1 MIELKH
7 ITKTFNGKKALSDIS
22 FSVSEGEIFGFLGP
36 SGAGKTTTI
45 NILTGQLV
53 QDSGQAFILGK
64 DAKDISADDLLN
76 IGFMS
81 DTVGFY
87 EKMSLYKNLEFFAKF
102 HHVSTEVLDDLL
114 RTLDLFQDKDKK
126 AENLSTGMKQRLFLI
141 RAILHTPKILF
152 LDEPTTGLDPNQLI
166 EIRQLISEV
175 GKEKTVLFST
185 HIMQEVQAL
194 CQRVVVI
201 NKGNIVADEAESVM
215 TQGSQMSRFEVEFSM
230 PMHHDLAQIS
240 SDILKVDALSDK
252 LYQISARS
260 DVRELLFSFAT
271 EKKITILT
279 MRQLEESMEEI
290 FRALTK

>member
-1 MIELKH
+1 MIEVKH
-7 ITKTFNGKKALSDIS
+7 VTKKFNGKVALSDIS

-102 HHVSTEVLDDLL
+102 HNVSTEVLDHLL
-114 RTLDLFQDKDKK
+114 RELDLYQDKDKK

-152 LDEPTTGLDPNQLI
+152 LDEPTSGLDPTLSQKVHRILFSLKEKGVTIFLTTHDMNEATKICDNIALLYQGNII
-166 EIRQLISEV
+166 EYGAPQSIIDKYSDENKVVIRFQN
-175 GKEKTVLFST
+175 GKEITVPKE
-185 HIMQEVQAL
+185 EVANYLGQY
-194 CQRVVVI
+194 VVSI
-201 NKGNIVADEAESVM
+201 HTMESSLESIFV
-215 TQGSQMSRFEVEFSM
+215 Q
-230 PMHHDLAQIS
+230 
-240 SDILKVDALSDK
+240 
-252 LYQISARS
+252 
-260 DVRELLFSFAT
+260 
-271 EKKITILT
+271 LT
-279 MRQLEESMEEI
+279 GKAFKNE
-290 FRALTK
+290 

>member
-7 ITKTFNGKKALSDIS
+7 VTKKFNGKVALSDIS

-76 IGFMS
+76 VGFMS

-102 HHVSTEVLDDLL
+102 HNVSTEVLDHLL
-114 RTLDLFQDKDKK
+114 RELDLYQDKDKK

-152 LDEPTTGLDPNQLI
+152 LDEPTSGLDPTLSQKVHRILFSLKEKGVTIFLTTHDMNEATKICDNIALLYQGNII
-166 EIRQLISEV
+166 EYGAPQSIIDKYSDENKVVIRFQN
-175 GKEKTVLFST
+175 GKEITVPKE
-185 HIMQEVQAL
+185 EVANYLGQY
-194 CQRVVVI
+194 VVSI
-201 NKGNIVADEAESVM
+201 HTMESSLESIFV
-215 TQGSQMSRFEVEFSM
+215 Q
-230 PMHHDLAQIS
+230 
-240 SDILKVDALSDK
+240 
-252 LYQISARS
+252 
-260 DVRELLFSFAT
+260 
-271 EKKITILT
+271 LT
-279 MRQLEESMEEI
+279 GKAFKNE
-290 FRALTK
+290 

>member
-36 SGAGKTTTI
+36 SGSGKTTTI

-64 DAKDISADDLLN
+64 NSKDISADDLLN

-152 LDEPTTGLDPNQLI
+152 LDEPAAGMNPQETAELTELIRKIQYEFGLTIILI
-166 EIRQLISEV
+166 EHDMSLVMDVCERIY
-175 GKEKTVLFST
+175 VL
-185 HIMQEVQAL
+185 EYG
-194 CQRVVVI
+194 RVIAQGTPTEIKNNPKVI
-201 NKGNIVADEAESVM
+201 EAYLGGEM
-215 TQGSQMSRFEVEFSM
+215 
-230 PMHHDLAQIS
+230 
-240 SDILKVDALSDK
+240 
-252 LYQISARS
+252 
-260 DVRELLFSFAT
+260 
-271 EKKITILT
+271 
-279 MRQLEESMEEI
+279 
-290 FRALTK
+290 

>member
-7 ITKTFNGKKALSDIS
+7 VTKKFNGKVALSDIS

-53 QDSGQAFILGK
+53 QDSGQAIILGK

-102 HHVSTEVLDDLL
+102 HNVSTEVLDHLL
-114 RTLDLFQDKDKK
+114 RELDLYQDKDKK

-152 LDEPTTGLDPNQLI
+152 LDEPTSGLDPTLSQKVHRILFSLKEKGVTIFLTTHDMNEATKICDNIALLYQGNII
-166 EIRQLISEV
+166 EYGAPQSIIDKYSDENKVVIRFQN
-175 GKEKTVLFST
+175 GKEITVPKE
-185 HIMQEVQAL
+185 EVANYLGQY
-194 CQRVVVI
+194 VVSI
-201 NKGNIVADEAESVM
+201 HTMESSLESIFV
-215 TQGSQMSRFEVEFSM
+215 Q
-230 PMHHDLAQIS
+230 
-240 SDILKVDALSDK
+240 
-252 LYQISARS
+252 
-260 DVRELLFSFAT
+260 
-271 EKKITILT
+271 LT
-279 MRQLEESMEEI
+279 GKAFKNE
-290 FRALTK
+290 

>member
-7 ITKTFNGKKALSDIS
+7 VTKKFNGKVALSDIS

-102 HHVSTEVLDDLL
+102 HNVSTEVLDHLL
-114 RTLDLFQDKDKK
+114 RELDLYQDKDKK

-152 LDEPTTGLDPNQLI
+152 LDEPTSGLDPTLSQKVHRILFSLKEKGVTIFLTTHDMNEATKICDNIALLYQGNII
-166 EIRQLISEV
+166 EYGAPQSIIDKYSDENKVVIRFQN
-175 GKEKTVLFST
+175 GKEITVLKE
-185 HIMQEVQAL
+185 EVANYLGQY
-194 CQRVVVI
+194 VVSI
-201 NKGNIVADEAESVM
+201 HTMESSLESIFV
-215 TQGSQMSRFEVEFSM
+215 Q
-230 PMHHDLAQIS
+230 
-240 SDILKVDALSDK
+240 
-252 LYQISARS
+252 
-260 DVRELLFSFAT
+260 
-271 EKKITILT
+271 LT
-279 MRQLEESMEEI
+279 GKAFKNE
-290 FRALTK
+290 

>member
-7 ITKTFNGKKALSDIS
+7 VTKKFNGKVALSDIS

-53 QDSGQAFILGK
+53 QDNGQAFILGK
-64 DAKDISADDLLN
+64 NAKDISADDLLN

-87 EKMSLYKNLEFFAKF
+87 EKMSLYKNLEFFARF

-114 RTLDLFQDKDKK
+114 KALDLYQDKDKK

-152 LDEPTTGLDPNQLI
+152 LDEPTSGLDPTLSQKVHDILFDLKEKGVTIFLTTHDMNEATKICDNIALLYQGNII
-166 EIRQLISEV
+166 EYGAPQAIIDKYSDENKVVIRFQN
-175 GKEKTVLFST
+175 GKEITVPKE
-185 HIMQEVQAL
+185 EVANYLGQY
-194 CQRVVVI
+194 VVSI
-201 NKGNIVADEAESVM
+201 HTMESSLESIFI
-215 TQGSQMSRFEVEFSM
+215 Q
-230 PMHHDLAQIS
+230 
-240 SDILKVDALSDK
+240 
-252 LYQISARS
+252 
-260 DVRELLFSFAT
+260 
-271 EKKITILT
+271 LT
-279 MRQLEESMEEI
+279 GKA
-290 FRALTK
+290 FKNG

>member
-7 ITKTFNGKKALSDIS
+7 VTKKFNGKVALSDIS

-102 HHVSTEVLDDLL
+102 HNVSTEVLDHLL
-114 RTLDLFQDKDKK
+114 RELDLYQDKDKK

-152 LDEPTTGLDPNQLI
+152 LDEPTSGLDPTLSQKVHRILFSLKEKGVTIFLTTHDMNEATKICDNIALLYQGNII
-166 EIRQLISEV
+166 EYGAPQSIIDKYSDENKVVIRFQN
-175 GKEKTVLFST
+175 GKEITVPKE
-185 HIMQEVQAL
+185 EVANYLGQY
-194 CQRVVVI
+194 VVSI
-201 NKGNIVADEAESVM
+201 HTMESSLESIFVQL
-215 TQGSQMSRFEVEFSM
+215 TG
-230 PMHHDLAQIS
+230 
-240 SDILKVDALSDK
+240 KVFK
-252 LYQISARS
+252 N
-260 DVRELLFSFAT
+260 E
-271 EKKITILT
+271 
-279 MRQLEESMEEI
+279 
-290 FRALTK
+290 

>member
-7 ITKTFNGKKALSDIS
+7 VTKKFNGKVALSDIS

-102 HHVSTEVLDDLL
+102 HNVSTEVLDHLL
-114 RTLDLFQDKDKK
+114 RELDLYQDKDKK

-152 LDEPTTGLDPNQLI
+152 LDEPTSGLDPTLSQKVHQILFHLKNKGVTIFLTTHDMNEATKLCDNIALLYQGEII
-166 EIRQLISEV
+166 EYGAPKDIINKYADDNKVVITFQN
-175 GKEKTVLFST
+175 GKE
-185 HIMQEVQAL
+185 
-194 CQRVVVI
+194 
-201 NKGNIVADEAESVM
+201 
-215 TQGSQMSRFEVEFSM
+215 
-230 PMHHDLAQIS
+230 
-240 SDILKVDALSDK
+240 
-252 LYQISARS
+252 
-260 DVRELLFSFAT
+260 
-271 EKKITILT
+271 ITIPKEETANYLGEFITSIHSLETSLESIFIQLT
-279 MRQLEESMEEI
+279 GKKEE
-290 FRALTK
+290 K

>member
-7 ITKTFNGKKALSDIS
+7 VTKKFNGKVALSDIS

-64 DAKDISADDLLN
+64 DAKNISADDLLN

-102 HHVSTEVLDDLL
+102 HNVSTEVLDHLL
-114 RTLDLFQDKDKK
+114 RELDLYQDKDKK

-152 LDEPTTGLDPNQLI
+152 LDEPTSGLDPTLSQKVHRILFSLKEKGVTIFLTTHDMNEATKICDNIALLYQGNII
-166 EIRQLISEV
+166 EYGAPQSIIDKYSDENKVVIRFQN
-175 GKEKTVLFST
+175 GKEITVPKEEVANYLGQYVVSIHTMESSLESIFVQLTGKAFT
-185 HIMQEVQAL
+185 HE
-194 CQRVVVI
+194 
-201 NKGNIVADEAESVM
+201 
-215 TQGSQMSRFEVEFSM
+215 
-230 PMHHDLAQIS
+230 
-240 SDILKVDALSDK
+240 
-252 LYQISARS
+252 
-260 DVRELLFSFAT
+260 
-271 EKKITILT
+271 
-279 MRQLEESMEEI
+279 
-290 FRALTK
+290 

>member
-7 ITKTFNGKKALSDIS
+7 VTKKFNGKVALSDIS

-76 IGFMS
+76 IWFMS

-102 HHVSTEVLDDLL
+102 HNVSTEVLDHLL
-114 RTLDLFQDKDKK
+114 RELDLYQDKDKK

-152 LDEPTTGLDPNQLI
+152 LDEPTSGLDPTLSQKVHRILFSLKEKGVTIFLTTHDMNEATKICDNIALLYQGNII
-166 EIRQLISEV
+166 EYGAPQSIIDKYSDENKVVIRFQN
-175 GKEKTVLFST
+175 GKEITVPKE
-185 HIMQEVQAL
+185 EVANYLGQY
-194 CQRVVVI
+194 VVSI
-201 NKGNIVADEAESVM
+201 HTMESSLESIFV
-215 TQGSQMSRFEVEFSM
+215 Q
-230 PMHHDLAQIS
+230 
-240 SDILKVDALSDK
+240 
-252 LYQISARS
+252 
-260 DVRELLFSFAT
+260 
-271 EKKITILT
+271 LT
-279 MRQLEESMEEI
+279 GKAFKNE
-290 FRALTK
+290 

>member
-7 ITKTFNGKKALSDIS
+7 VTKKFNGKVALSDIS

-102 HHVSTEVLDDLL
+102 HNVSTEVLDHLL
-114 RTLDLFQDKDKK
+114 RELDLYQDKDKK

-152 LDEPTTGLDPNQLI
+152 LDEPTSGLDPTLSQKVHRILFSLKEKGVTIFLTTHDMNEATKICDNIALLYQGNII
-166 EIRQLISEV
+166 EYGAPQSIIDKYSDENKVVIRFQN
-175 GKEKTVLFST
+175 GKEITVPK
-185 HIMQEVQAL
+185 QEVANYLGQY
-194 CQRVVVI
+194 VVSI
-201 NKGNIVADEAESVM
+201 HTMESSLESIFV
-215 TQGSQMSRFEVEFSM
+215 Q
-230 PMHHDLAQIS
+230 
-240 SDILKVDALSDK
+240 
-252 LYQISARS
+252 
-260 DVRELLFSFAT
+260 
-271 EKKITILT
+271 LT
-279 MRQLEESMEEI
+279 GKAFKNE
-290 FRALTK
+290 

>member
-7 ITKTFNGKKALSDIS
+7 VTKKFNGKVALSDIS

-102 HHVSTEVLDDLL
+102 HNVSTEVLDHLL
-114 RTLDLFQDKDKK
+114 RELDLYQDKDKK

-152 LDEPTTGLDPNQLI
+152 LDEPTSGLDPTLSQKVHDILFDLKEKGVTIFLTTHDMNEATKICDNIALLYQGNII
-166 EIRQLISEV
+166 EYGAPQSIIDKYSDENKVVIRFQN
-175 GKEKTVLFST
+175 GKEITVPKE
-185 HIMQEVQAL
+185 EVANYLGQY
-194 CQRVVVI
+194 VVSI
-201 NKGNIVADEAESVM
+201 HTMES
-215 TQGSQMSRFEVEFSM
+215 SLESIF
-230 PMHHDLAQIS
+230 
-240 SDILKVDALSDK
+240 
-252 LYQISARS
+252 
-260 DVRELLFSFAT
+260 VR
-271 EKKITILT
+271 LT
-279 MRQLEESMEEI
+279 GKAFKNE
-290 FRALTK
+290 

>member
-7 ITKTFNGKKALSDIS
+7 VTKKFNGKVALSDIS

-102 HHVSTEVLDDLL
+102 HNVSTEVLDHLL
-114 RTLDLFQDKDKK
+114 RELDLYQDKDKK

-152 LDEPTTGLDPNQLI
+152 LDEPTSGLDPTLSQKVHRIVFSLKEKGVTIFLTTHDMNEATKICDNIALLYQGNII
-166 EIRQLISEV
+166 EYGAPQSIIDKYSDENKVVIRFQN
-175 GKEKTVLFST
+175 GKEITVPKE
-185 HIMQEVQAL
+185 EVANYLGQY
-194 CQRVVVI
+194 VVSI
-201 NKGNIVADEAESVM
+201 HTMESSLESIFV
-215 TQGSQMSRFEVEFSM
+215 Q
-230 PMHHDLAQIS
+230 
-240 SDILKVDALSDK
+240 
-252 LYQISARS
+252 
-260 DVRELLFSFAT
+260 
-271 EKKITILT
+271 LT
-279 MRQLEESMEEI
+279 GKAFKNE
-290 FRALTK
+290 

>member
-7 ITKTFNGKKALSDIS
+7 VTKKFNGKVALSDIS

-87 EKMSLYKNLEFFAKF
+87 EKMSLYKNLEFFARF
-102 HHVSTEVLDDLL
+102 HNISTEVLDDLL
-114 RTLDLFQDKDKK
+114 KALDLYQDKDKK

-141 RAILHTPKILF
+141 RAILHTSKILF
-152 LDEPTTGLDPNQLI
+152 LDEPTSGLDPTLSQKVHDILFDLKEKGVTIFLTAHDMNEATKICDNIALLYQGNII
-166 EIRQLISEV
+166 EYGAPQSIIDKYSDENKVVIRFQN
-175 GKEKTVLFST
+175 GKEITVPKE
-185 HIMQEVQAL
+185 EVANYLGQY
-194 CQRVVVI
+194 VVSI
-201 NKGNIVADEAESVM
+201 HTMESSLESIFV
-215 TQGSQMSRFEVEFSM
+215 Q
-230 PMHHDLAQIS
+230 
-240 SDILKVDALSDK
+240 
-252 LYQISARS
+252 
-260 DVRELLFSFAT
+260 
-271 EKKITILT
+271 LT
-279 MRQLEESMEEI
+279 GKAFKNE
-290 FRALTK
+290 

>member
-7 ITKTFNGKKALSDIS
+7 VTKKFNGKVALSDIS

-102 HHVSTEVLDDLL
+102 HNVSTEVLDHLL
-114 RTLDLFQDKDKK
+114 RELDLYQDKDKK

-152 LDEPTTGLDPNQLI
+152 LDEPTSGLDPTLSQKVHRILFSLKEKGVTIFLTTHDMNEATKICDNIALLYQGNII
-166 EIRQLISEV
+166 EYGAPQSIIDKYSDENKVVNRFQN
-175 GKEKTVLFST
+175 GKEITVPKE
-185 HIMQEVQAL
+185 EVANYLGQY
-194 CQRVVVI
+194 VVSI
-201 NKGNIVADEAESVM
+201 HTMESSLESIFV
-215 TQGSQMSRFEVEFSM
+215 Q
-230 PMHHDLAQIS
+230 
-240 SDILKVDALSDK
+240 
-252 LYQISARS
+252 
-260 DVRELLFSFAT
+260 
-271 EKKITILT
+271 LT
-279 MRQLEESMEEI
+279 GKAFKNE
-290 FRALTK
+290 

>member
-7 ITKTFNGKKALSDIS
+7 VTKKFNGKVALSDIS
-22 FSVSEGEIFGFLGP
+22 FSVSEVEIFGYLGP
-36 SGAGKTTTI
+36 YGAGKTTTI

-102 HHVSTEVLDDLL
+102 HNVSTEVLDHLL
-114 RTLDLFQDKDKK
+114 RELDLYQDKDKK

-152 LDEPTTGLDPNQLI
+152 LDEPTSGLDPTLSQKVHRILFSLKEKGVTIFLTTHDMNEATKICDNIALLYQGNII
-166 EIRQLISEV
+166 EYGAPQSIIDKYSDENKVVIRFQN
-175 GKEKTVLFST
+175 GKEITVPKE
-185 HIMQEVQAL
+185 EVANYLGQY
-194 CQRVVVI
+194 VVSI
-201 NKGNIVADEAESVM
+201 HTMESSLESIFV
-215 TQGSQMSRFEVEFSM
+215 Q
-230 PMHHDLAQIS
+230 
-240 SDILKVDALSDK
+240 
-252 LYQISARS
+252 
-260 DVRELLFSFAT
+260 
-271 EKKITILT
+271 LT
-279 MRQLEESMEEI
+279 GKAFKNE
-290 FRALTK
+290 

>member
-7 ITKTFNGKKALSDIS
+7 VTKKFNGKVALSDIS

-102 HHVSTEVLDDLL
+102 HNVSTEVLDHLL
-114 RTLDLFQDKDKK
+114 RELDLYQDKDKK

-152 LDEPTTGLDPNQLI
+152 LDEPTSGLDPTLSQKVHRILFSLKEKGVTIFLTTHDMNEATKICDNIALLYQGNII
-166 EIRQLISEV
+166 EYGAPQSIIDKYSDENKVVIRFQN
-175 GKEKTVLFST
+175 GKEITVPKE
-185 HIMQEVQAL
+185 EVANYLGQY
-194 CQRVVVI
+194 VVSI
-201 NKGNIVADEAESVM
+201 TTMESSLESIFV
-215 TQGSQMSRFEVEFSM
+215 Q
-230 PMHHDLAQIS
+230 
-240 SDILKVDALSDK
+240 
-252 LYQISARS
+252 
-260 DVRELLFSFAT
+260 
-271 EKKITILT
+271 LT
-279 MRQLEESMEEI
+279 GKAFKNE
-290 FRALTK
+290 

>member
-7 ITKTFNGKKALSDIS
+7 VTKKFNGKVALSDIS

-102 HHVSTEVLDDLL
+102 HNVSTEVLDHLL
-114 RTLDLFQDKDKK
+114 RELDLYQDKDKK

-152 LDEPTTGLDPNQLI
+152 LDEPTSGLDPTLSQKVHRILFSLKEKGVTIFLTTHDMNEATKICDNIALLYQGNII
-166 EIRQLISEV
+166 EYGAPQSIIDKYSDENKVVIRFQN
-175 GKEKTVLFST
+175 GKEITVPKE
-185 HIMQEVQAL
+185 EVANYLGQY
-194 CQRVVVI
+194 VVSI
-201 NKGNIVADEAESVM
+201 HTMES
-215 TQGSQMSRFEVEFSM
+215 SLESIF
-230 PMHHDLAQIS
+230 
-240 SDILKVDALSDK
+240 
-252 LYQISARS
+252 
-260 DVRELLFSFAT
+260 VR
-271 EKKITILT
+271 LT
-279 MRQLEESMEEI
+279 GKAFKNE
-290 FRALTK
+290 

>member
-7 ITKTFNGKKALSDIS
+7 VTKKFNGKVALSDIS

-102 HHVSTEVLDDLL
+102 HNVSTEVLDHLL
-114 RTLDLFQDKDKK
+114 RELDLYQDKDKK

-152 LDEPTTGLDPNQLI
+152 LDEPTSGLDPTLSQKVHRILFSLKEKGVTIFLTTHDINESTKIVDNIALLYQGNII
-166 EIRQLISEV
+166 EYGAPQSIIDKYSDENKVVIRFQN
-175 GKEKTVLFST
+175 GKEITVPKE
-185 HIMQEVQAL
+185 EVANYLGQY
-194 CQRVVVI
+194 VVSI
-201 NKGNIVADEAESVM
+201 HTMESSLESIFV
-215 TQGSQMSRFEVEFSM
+215 Q
-230 PMHHDLAQIS
+230 
-240 SDILKVDALSDK
+240 
-252 LYQISARS
+252 
-260 DVRELLFSFAT
+260 
-271 EKKITILT
+271 LT
-279 MRQLEESMEEI
+279 GKAFKNE
-290 FRALTK
+290 

>member
-7 ITKTFNGKKALSDIS
+7 VTKKFNGKVALSDIS

-102 HHVSTEVLDDLL
+102 HNVSTEVLDHLL
-114 RTLDLFQDKDKK
+114 RELDLYQDKDKK

-152 LDEPTTGLDPNQLI
+152 LDEPTSGLDPTLSQKVHRILFSLKEKGVTIFLTTHDMNEATKICDNIALLYQGNII
-166 EIRQLISEV
+166 EYGAPQSIIDKYSDENIVVIRFQN
-175 GKEKTVLFST
+175 GKEITVPKE
-185 HIMQEVQAL
+185 EVANYLGQY
-194 CQRVVVI
+194 VVSI
-201 NKGNIVADEAESVM
+201 HTMESSLESIFV
-215 TQGSQMSRFEVEFSM
+215 Q
-230 PMHHDLAQIS
+230 
-240 SDILKVDALSDK
+240 
-252 LYQISARS
+252 
-260 DVRELLFSFAT
+260 
-271 EKKITILT
+271 LT
-279 MRQLEESMEEI
+279 GKAFKNE
-290 FRALTK
+290 

>member
-7 ITKTFNGKKALSDIS
+7 VTKKFNGKVALSDIS

-102 HHVSTEVLDDLL
+102 HNVSTEVLDHLL
-114 RTLDLFQDKDKK
+114 RELDLYQDKDKK

-152 LDEPTTGLDPNQLI
+152 LDEPTSGLDPTLSQKVHRILFSLKDKGVTIFLTTHDMNEATKICDNIALLYQGNII
-166 EIRQLISEV
+166 EYGAPQSIIDKYSDENKVVIRFQN
-175 GKEKTVLFST
+175 GKEITVPKE
-185 HIMQEVQAL
+185 EVANYLGQY
-194 CQRVVVI
+194 VVSI
-201 NKGNIVADEAESVM
+201 HTMESSLESIFV
-215 TQGSQMSRFEVEFSM
+215 Q
-230 PMHHDLAQIS
+230 
-240 SDILKVDALSDK
+240 
-252 LYQISARS
+252 
-260 DVRELLFSFAT
+260 
-271 EKKITILT
+271 LT
-279 MRQLEESMEEI
+279 GKAFKNE
-290 FRALTK
+290 

>member
-7 ITKTFNGKKALSDIS
+7 VTKKFNGKVALSDIS

-64 DAKDISADDLLN
+64 DAKAISADDLLN

-102 HHVSTEVLDDLL
+102 HNVSTEVLDHLL
-114 RTLDLFQDKDKK
+114 RELDLYQDKDKK

-152 LDEPTTGLDPNQLI
+152 LDEPTSGLDPTLSQKVHRILFSLKEKGVTIFLTTHDMNEATKICDNIALLYQGNII
-166 EIRQLISEV
+166 EYGAPQSIIDKYSDENKVVIRFQN
-175 GKEKTVLFST
+175 GKEITVPKE
-185 HIMQEVQAL
+185 EVANYLGQY
-194 CQRVVVI
+194 VVSI
-201 NKGNIVADEAESVM
+201 HTMESSLESIFV
-215 TQGSQMSRFEVEFSM
+215 Q
-230 PMHHDLAQIS
+230 
-240 SDILKVDALSDK
+240 
-252 LYQISARS
+252 
-260 DVRELLFSFAT
+260 
-271 EKKITILT
+271 LT
-279 MRQLEESMEEI
+279 GKAFKNE
-290 FRALTK
+290 

>member
-7 ITKTFNGKKALSDIS
+7 VTKKFNGKVALSDIS

-102 HHVSTEVLDDLL
+102 HNVSTEVLDHLL
-114 RTLDLFQDKDKK
+114 RELDLYQDKDKK

-152 LDEPTTGLDPNQLI
+152 LDEPTSGLDPTLSKKVHDILFALKEKGVTIFLTTHDMNEATKLCDNIALLYQGNII
-166 EIRQLISEV
+166 EYGAPQSIIDKYSDENKVVIRFQN
-175 GKEKTVLFST
+175 GKEITVPKE
-185 HIMQEVQAL
+185 EVANYLGQY
-194 CQRVVVI
+194 VVSI
-201 NKGNIVADEAESVM
+201 HTMESSLESIFV
-215 TQGSQMSRFEVEFSM
+215 Q
-230 PMHHDLAQIS
+230 
-240 SDILKVDALSDK
+240 
-252 LYQISARS
+252 
-260 DVRELLFSFAT
+260 
-271 EKKITILT
+271 LT
-279 MRQLEESMEEI
+279 GKAFKNE
-290 FRALTK
+290 

>member
-7 ITKTFNGKKALSDIS
+7 VTKKFNGKVALSDIS

-102 HHVSTEVLDDLL
+102 HNVSTEVLDHLL
-114 RTLDLFQDKDKK
+114 RELDLYQDKDKK

-152 LDEPTTGLDPNQLI
+152 LDEPTSGLDPTLSQKVHRILFSLKEKGVTIFLTTHDMNEATKICDNIALLYQGNII
-166 EIRQLISEV
+166 EYGAPQSIIDKYSDENKVVIRFQN
-175 GKEKTVLFST
+175 GKEITVPKE
-185 HIMQEVQAL
+185 EVANYLGQY
-194 CQRVVVI
+194 VVSI
-201 NKGNIVADEAESVM
+201 HTMESSLESIFVQL
-215 TQGSQMSRFEVEFSM
+215 TGKEF
-230 PMHHDLAQIS
+230 
-240 SDILKVDALSDK
+240 KN
-252 LYQISARS
+252 
-260 DVRELLFSFAT
+260 E
-271 EKKITILT
+271 
-279 MRQLEESMEEI
+279 
-290 FRALTK
+290 

>member
-1 MIELKH
+1 MIYAEVYKENRGFKISKMIELKH
-7 ITKTFNGKKALSDIS
+7 VTKKFNGKVALSDIS

-102 HHVSTEVLDDLL
+102 HNVSTEVLDHLL
-114 RTLDLFQDKDKK
+114 RELDLYQDKDKK

-152 LDEPTTGLDPNQLI
+152 LDEPTSGLDPTLSQKVHRILFSLKEKGVTIFLTTHDMNEATKICDNIALLYQGNII
-166 EIRQLISEV
+166 EYGAPQSIIDKYSDENKVVIRFQN
-175 GKEKTVLFST
+175 GKEITVPKE
-185 HIMQEVQAL
+185 EVANYLGQY
-194 CQRVVVI
+194 VVSI
-201 NKGNIVADEAESVM
+201 HTMESSLESIFV
-215 TQGSQMSRFEVEFSM
+215 Q
-230 PMHHDLAQIS
+230 
-240 SDILKVDALSDK
+240 
-252 LYQISARS
+252 
-260 DVRELLFSFAT
+260 
-271 EKKITILT
+271 LT
-279 MRQLEESMEEI
+279 GKAFKNE
-290 FRALTK
+290 

>member
-7 ITKTFNGKKALSDIS
+7 VTKKFNGKVALSDIS

-102 HHVSTEVLDDLL
+102 HNVSTEVLDHLL
-114 RTLDLFQDKDKK
+114 RELDLYQDKDKK
-126 AENLSTGMKQRLFLI
+126 AENLIETEKENKNRKREDKLKEIIKGYPIFEMIPYLVERDEKTAALLVAIARKESTWGVHAPSKNGQDCYNYWGYKGNYNLVKGYSCFDSPKQAVEVVGDKIDQLI
-141 RAILHTPKILF
+141 AKKIDTPEELVVWKCGSSCAGHDPESVHSWVKSVREYWEKIL
-152 LDEPTTGLDPNQLI
+152 G
-166 EIRQLISEV
+166 
-175 GKEKTVLFST
+175 
-185 HIMQEVQAL
+185 
-194 CQRVVVI
+194 
-201 NKGNIVADEAESVM
+201 
-215 TQGSQMSRFEVEFSM
+215 
-230 PMHHDLAQIS
+230 
-240 SDILKVDALSDK
+240 
-252 LYQISARS
+252 
-260 DVRELLFSFAT
+260 
-271 EKKITILT
+271 
-279 MRQLEESMEEI
+279 
-290 FRALTK
+290 